1 MNPQVCLLCK
11 WREEAKNKI
20 IKMEI
25 FTALAA
31 NLEWFLDVAVYLH
44 VVKNNQSPKAIN
56 SSFSE
61 FYLSGKE
68 DCHRQ

>member
-1 MNPQVCLLCK
+1 MG
-11 WREEAKNKI
+11 
-20 IKMEI
+20 I

-31 NLEWFLDVAVYLH
+31 NLEWFLDVTDYLH
-44 VVKNNQSPKAIN
+44 MVKNNQSPKAIN

-61 FYLSGKE
+61 FYFCVKE

>member
-1 MNPQVCLLCK
+1 
-11 WREEAKNKI
+11 
-20 IKMEI
+20 MEI

-31 NLEWFLDVAVYLH
+31 NLEWFLDVPVYLH